1 MNDEQ
6 QIIEPVP
13 TMAGYKKIPTFKL
26 WIANQFPY
34 IETDFDAITNY
45 ELLQAVIKY
54 LNTIIENENN
64 VESNVTALYNA
75 FVNLHDYVETF
86 FENLDVQDEVNTKL
100 DEMVEDGTLES
111 LLLNYSQVTKVF
123 DTYTDMIFDTS
134 TYVNGMK
141 LKTLGYYTINDGGG
155 AEYVVTGA
163 PSNNSYYINIGLNKY
178 IEMILKDNTLH
189 SKQIGLKGDNT
200 TDETTALNNFY
211 DLNIKG
217 NKVLDEGIYLIT
229 GPVYIKGLWRQSSSN
244 SNNGFV
250 KFTFDKATFNY
261 QGIDDG
267 NSIIIYNLFHQ
278 EINGL
283 SLSRYS
289 KANVVTIIG
298 SWHTSFKNLDI
309 KNLNIIT
316 EILRSI
322 AL

>member
-141 LKTLGYYTINDGGG
+141 LKTPAGT
-155 AEYVVTGA
+155 T
-163 PSNNSYYINIGLNKY
+163 
-178 IEMILKDNTLH
+178 LKLASITTNVHPTL
-189 SKQIGLKGDNT
+189 NT
-200 TDETTALNNFY
+200 TD
-211 DLNIKG
+211 
-217 NKVLDEGIYLIT
+217 LISV
-229 GPVYIKGLWRQSSSN
+229 PVAKS
-244 SNNGFV
+244 
-250 KFTFDKATFNY
+250 
-261 QGIDDG
+261 
-267 NSIIIYNLFHQ
+267 
-278 EINGL
+278 E
-283 SLSRYS
+283 
-289 KANVVTIIG
+289 
-298 SWHTSFKNLDI
+298 
-309 KNLNIIT
+309 
-316 EILRSI
+316 
-322 AL
+322 

>member
-141 LKTLGYYTINDGGG
+141 LKTLGYYL
-155 AEYVVTGA
+155 V
-163 PSNNSYYINIGLNKY
+163 
-178 IEMILKDNTLH
+178 
-189 SKQIGLKGDNT
+189 
-200 TDETTALNNFY
+200 
-211 DLNIKG
+211 
-217 NKVLDEGIYLIT
+217 
-229 GPVYIKGLWRQSSSN
+229 
-244 SNNGFV
+244 
-250 KFTFDKATFNY
+250 
-261 QGIDDG
+261 
-267 NSIIIYNLFHQ
+267 HQ
-278 EINGL
+278 
-283 SLSRYS
+283 
-289 KANVVTIIG
+289 
-298 SWHTSFKNLDI
+298 
-309 KNLNIIT
+309 
-316 EILRSI
+316 
-322 AL
+322 